1 MAADAETTTEEVLVV
16 VLAEDVHQ
24 AVAADSEAK
33 EALLHRDLAVL
44 DQEKKVVLVA
54 IEHHVKAD
62 LVAEEAK
69 AVRLRHVV
77 KVVFLTVRQE
87 LRLAMHQEEIQ
98 VLHREVRVLLKEH
111 HVVLKVLVMRQD
123 QEDQEKSNLFIN
135 KFLKDAQICASFFL
149 KFYLGVPPMKNR
161 GRAFRC
167 NLYCSF
173 LTIKDF
179 RYNPSRKNRKYKILM
194 ARYFFA

>member
-1 MAADAETTTEEVLVV
+1 MMAADAETTTEEVLVV

-24 AVAADSEAK
+24 AVVADSEAK
-33 EALLHRDLAVL
+33 EALLHRDLVVL

-69 AVRLRHVV
+69 VVRLRHVA

-87 LRLAMHQEEIQ
+87 LRLAMRHEEIL
-98 VLHREVRVLLKEH
+98 VFHLEVKVLLKEH
-111 HVVLKVLVMRQD
+111 HVVLKALEMRQD
-123 QEDQEKSNLFIN
+123 QGDQEKSNLFNN

-149 KFYLGVPPMKNR
+149 RFYLGVPSSKKTR
-161 GRAFRC
+161 SGF
-167 NLYCSF
+167 SF
-173 LTIKDF
+173 SLF
-179 RYNPSRKNRKYKILM
+179 
-194 ARYFFA
+194 

>member
-1 MAADAETTTEEVLVV
+1 MLRFQKMMAADAETTTDEVLVV

-24 AVAADSEAK
+24 AVAADLEVK
-33 EALLHRDLAVL
+33 EALLHQDLVVL

-77 KVVFLTVRQE
+77 KVVFLTVHLE
-87 LRLAMHQEEIQ
+87 LHLAMHHEEIL
-98 VLHREVRVLLKEH
+98 VLHLEVKVLLKER

-123 QEDQEKSNLFIN
+123 QEDQEKSNLFN
-135 KFLKDAQICASFFL
+135 YKFLKDAQICASFF
-149 KFYLGVPPMKNR
+149 Y
-161 GRAFRC
+161 
-167 NLYCSF
+167 F
-173 LTIKDF
+173 LH
-179 RYNPSRKNRKYKILM
+179 SR
-194 ARYFFA
+194 